1 MDIYLS
7 EDDSECVNP
16 YTIHCS
22 GRSRKVA
29 NIGEE
34 ALEACRRLLGVEP
47 IGLDYPGGRSRKSVR
62 VQLPG
67 RNVIVSRRRHLARA
81 DLEMNVLKA
90 LRAENAPVP
99 EVLASEDRW
108 LIQEDLGGRRLSEVL
123 ARSSPEDTHLWIERA
138 IDSISMLHRAGR
150 AAGLHRLVA
159 SLGTTNEWLHGFAEA
174 PQRLGEWLQ
183 VPPPALNVEG
193 IANLLRP
200 RQLTLI
206 KWDAR
211 PGNAVAQEEHDAV
224 AWFDWEH
231 CGCRHPLD
239 DIVWLLG
246 DDHMP
251 GGQHEDLAFIE
262 RQTRRFAFGQTPEEA
277 TSYFGCFGS
286 LHICMRL
293 GLILWNKG
301 DGDWWDEAYCL
312 DFDKVAV
319 TQQAALRLCGRG
331 ARWSELSAETEPL
344 AVWFREI
351 SERITTL

>member
-1 MDIYLS
+1 M
-7 EDDSECVNP
+7 NP
-16 YTIHCS
+16 YTIHFS
-22 GRSRKVA
+22 GWSSKVA

-34 ALEACRRLLGVEP
+34 ALEVCRRLLGVEP
-47 IGLDYPGGRSRKSVR
+47 TGLDYPGGRSRKSVR

-90 LRAENAPVP
+90 LSAESAPVP
-99 EVLASEDRW
+99 EVLASEGRW

-123 ARSSPEDTHLWIERA
+123 ASSSPEDAHLWIERA
-138 IDSISMLHRAGR
+138 IDSMSMLHRAGR
-150 AAGLHRLVA
+150 AAGLHRQVA

-183 VPPPALNVEG
+183 VRPPALNVEA

-200 RQLTLI
+200 RKLTLI

-211 PGNAVAQEEHDAV
+211 PGNAVAREEHEAV

-239 DIVWLLG
+239 DIAWLLG

-251 GGQHEDLAFIE
+251 DGQHEERAFLE
-262 RQTRRFAFGQTPEEA
+262 RHVRQFADGMTPQEA
-277 TSYFGCFGS
+277 VSYFGCFGS

-301 DGDWWDEAYCL
+301 KGDWWDPAYCL
-312 DFDKVAV
+312 EFDKVGV
-319 TQQAALRLCGRG
+319 TQDAALRMCGRG
-331 ARWSELSAETEPL
+331 ARWSELCAETEPL
-344 AVWFREI
+344 ADWFHQI
-351 SERITTL
+351 SERIAKL